1 MPRRSVDETVLGER
15 MQGPDE
21 CGLFLLAAAAMG
33 YGPAA
38 TGWPRWAAS
47 RWLHKVS
54 AGMKVHEEM
63 SASSEHEAR

>member
-1 MPRRSVDETVLGER
+1 MSQRGAVNMPRRSVDETVLGER

-21 CGLFLLAAAAMG
+21 CGLFLLASVESEAAAAMG

-47 RWLHKVS
+47 RWHFGHIIS
-54 AGMKVHEEM
+54 
-63 SASSEHEAR
+63 